1 MKKVLIINCHPQYQN
16 NLSVTV
22 QLKNFAL
29 EQLLPNPNI
38 NTEILDLYAP
48 DTFIPRLDEDMIT
61 AWAETSISPLQTTIL
76 DRQDMLIKQFVEADH
91 VFIFSPLHNFNVTSR
106 FKDYIDNL
114 LIAKRTFRYTSNGS
128 EGLLDNS
135 KRIVYVQVSGSE
147 YTQDMRYVQMDIA
160 PYYVRT
166 IFNVMGI
173 SHLDL
178 VRVQGT
184 ALSRN
189 NKDELINKAK
199 QDLFPLLQRVEK

>member
-22 QLKNFAL
+22 QLKKFAL
-29 EQLLPNPNI
+29 EHLLPNPNI
-38 NTEILDLYAP
+38 NVEVLDLYAP

-61 AWAETSISPLQTTIL
+61 AWGEVSISPLQTTIL
-76 DRQDMLIKQFVEADH
+76 DRQNMLIDQFVGADY

-147 YTQDMRYVQMDIA
+147 YTQDMRYIQMDIA

-189 NKDELINKAK
+189 NKDELVNKAK
-199 QDLFPLLQRVEK
+199 QDLLPLLQRVEK